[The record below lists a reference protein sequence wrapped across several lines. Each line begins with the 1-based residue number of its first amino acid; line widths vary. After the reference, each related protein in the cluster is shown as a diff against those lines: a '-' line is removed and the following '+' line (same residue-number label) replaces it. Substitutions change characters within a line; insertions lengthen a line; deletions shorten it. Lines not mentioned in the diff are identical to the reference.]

1 MSSIVITNSRIEKKK
16 MFLQSV
22 PMFFKE
28 LVWKTG
34 EADEL
39 QLSWGDFY
47 DTINFTEM
55 KWNFFFLENYKAYL

>member
-1 MSSIVITNSRIEKKK
+1 
-16 MFLQSV
+16 
-22 PMFFKE
+22 MFFKE